1 MSGCPLLLVPFN
13 NRVWLT
19 AAIVLAYA
27 AGRCVR
33 AVTVAANTPGLYNNY
48 YNSGFAST
56 PITGLPNYTS
66 LIPANSSF
74 DYGVTGQAA
83 DPQQSTSDTYCGGV
97 FSGYLYTTITRGEY
111 IVGVQSKDGFSL
123 TLNGYTIAS
132 NSKLVTQRC
141 ARLLTPL
148 LMVCRSV
155 S

>member
-19 AAIVLAYA
+19 AAIVLACA
-27 AGRCVR
+27 AGRFVS

-48 YNSGFAST
+48 YNSGFANT

-74 DYGVTGQAA
+74 YYGVTGQAA

-97 FSGYLYTTITRGEY
+97 FSGYLYTTIVGKY

-132 NSKLVTQRC
+132 NSKPVT
-141 ARLLTPL
+141 
-148 LMVCRSV
+148 
-155 S
+155 